1 MPSRWIR
8 SYRKTLAFRL
18 TLWYAGVFALSS
30 CLAFL
35 LFYALITT
43 VFRERTDQ
51 ELLSQANEFSTVLAA
66 RGLEAVKSL
75 AILQAQ
81 AAGVK
86 KVFFRL
92 LSSSGQIFSSSN
104 MSYWQDIDIRESAI
118 KELVRDG
125 RNVFETLTIPG
136 RKEKVRILHVMVG
149 PGIILQIGQ
158 SMETDSR
165 FIDAFKKIFVITMVL
180 LVGLAAGVGW
190 FMAKRAVSGV
200 EAVTRTARAI
210 SGGTLDRRVPVGT
223 RGDEIDQLATTF
235 NQMLGRIQALVTE
248 IKEMSDN
255 IAHDLKSPIARIRGM
270 AEVTLTT
277 GKTLGEYE
285 NMAAS
290 TVEECDRLL
299 DMINTML
306 MITKAESGVDQRN
319 DEDIDLAALVWELC
333 ELLEPV
339 AEDKGLSLSHE
350 TSDTGLVPGDRRMIQ
365 RILSN
370 LLDNALKYTPS
381 GGAVKVSVSNKD
393 GREVVVTV
401 QDTGIGIPGED
412 LPHVFERF
420 YRCDHSRSE
429 PGTGLGL
436 SLARAFARAHQ
447 GDITVTSAVGQG
459 SIFTLTLPRSR
470 PPKASAGENPA

>member
-1 MPSRWIR
+1 MPLRRLR

-18 TLWYAGVFALSS
+18 TLWYAGVFAVSS

-35 LFYALITT
+35 LFYALITS

-51 ELLSQANEFSTVLAA
+51 ELLGQASEFSTVLAT

-75 AILQAQ
+75 AVLQAQ

-92 LSSSGQIFSSSN
+92 LSSSGQVFSSTN
-104 MSYWQDIDIRESAI
+104 MSYWQDIDIREAAI
-118 KELVRDG
+118 KELVRDR
-125 RNVFETLTIPG
+125 RNVFETVTIPN
-136 RKEKVRILHVMVG
+136 RKDKVRVLHVMVG

-165 FIDAFKKIFVITMVL
+165 FIDAFKNIFVITMVL

-190 FMAKRAVSGV
+190 FMARRAVSGV
-200 EAVTRTARAI
+200 EAVTRTAREI
-210 SGGTLDRRVPVGT
+210 SGGTLNKRVPVGT

-277 GKTLGEYE
+277 GKALGEYE

-306 MITKAESGVDQRN
+306 MITKAEVGVEKRN
-319 DEDIDLAALVWELC
+319 DEDIDLAGLVREAC
-333 ELLEPV
+333 ELLATV
-339 AEDKGLSLSHE
+339 AEDRGLSLMC
-350 TSDTGLVPGDRRMIQ
+350 DAPDICVLPGDRRMIQ

-370 LLDNALKYTPS
+370 LLDNALKYTPP
-381 GGAVKVSVSNKD
+381 GGAVKISVSEKD
-393 GREVVVTV
+393 EKAVVVAV
-401 QDTGIGIPGED
+401 QDTGIGIPAVD

-447 GDITVTSAVGQG
+447 GDITVTSTLGQG
-459 SIFTLTLPRSR
+459 STFTLTLPRFR
-470 PPKASAGENPA
+470 MPQPNADEKPA